1 MTDTPPRTEAR
12 ETRGRWPGIV
22 WAVPVAALLITGYLG
37 LRALAHR
44 GLDVHVTFPTSA
56 GAQVGDTKVIY
67 QGVEVGRVTK
77 IDIDKD
83 AKHVDMVLRMTPR
96 AKEGLRTGTKF
107 WLVGAKPSLTDV
119 SSLKAAL
126 AGVTIGVAPGP
137 GAPTRHF
144 VGLESPP
151 AVIPGSPGRYFKV
164 NAEQIGSMR
173 VNSSVFYHGL
183 DVGKVAAIDLA
194 GPQTFEITI
203 FVAAPYDRLVRPDS
217 LFWMASPVEI
227 SLTGEGLSTQFAPAN
242 AAIAG
247 GVEFNTPAA
256 AAAYP
261 ESPAGSEFVLY
272 ADRGRAIAGGRGP
285 QVTYDLAFSDPV
297 GDLDEGSPVKLAG
310 RQIGAV
316 KSVDFSLDPATGK
329 ISQPVRIT
337 LRPQRLNL
345 TGGGLPSEMGD
356 WRAVTDAALG
366 RLVAHGYRVKLVQ
379 NPPLIGPRS
388 ISIERVKGAHAAALG
403 HGADGVTVLPTAASG
418 DVAGLADRASDI
430 LDKVDQIPLAQIG
443 DNVRRLTANLNTL
456 TGSPKVK
463 DSLDHLDST
472 LNQVDDMLRQ
482 VKPQVGP
489 LVAKLNTA
497 ADELGK
503 TAASANTVLSG
514 EGQTQ
519 DASLPGAIRELTDAA
534 RSIRALTDYLG
545 RHPEAVL
552 KGKVKESR

>member
-1 MTDTPPRTEAR
+1 MTDTPARTEAR

-22 WAVPVAALLITGYLG
+22 WAVPVAALLLTGYLG
-37 LRALAHR
+37 LRALAQQ
-44 GLDVHVTFPTSA
+44 GLDVKVIFPTSG

-77 IDIDKD
+77 IEIDRD

-119 SSLKAAL
+119 SSLKAVL

-137 GAPTRHF
+137 GAPTRRF
-144 VGLESPP
+144 VGLDSPP
-151 AVIPGSPGRYFKV
+151 AVNPGAPGRYFKV

-173 VNSSVFYHGL
+173 VNSGVYYHGL
-183 DVGKVAAIDLA
+183 DVGKVSAIDLA

-227 SLTGEGLSTQFAPAN
+227 SLTGEGLSTQFAPSN

-247 GVEFNTPAA
+247 GVEFNTPAVA
-256 AAAYP
+256 AAQP

-272 ADRGRAIAGGRGP
+272 SDHGRAIAGGRGP
-285 QVTYDLAFSDPV
+285 QVVYAMTFKDAV

-310 RQIGAV
+310 RQVGAV
-316 KSVDFSLDPATGK
+316 KSVGFSLDPATGR
-329 ISQPVRIT
+329 IDQPVQIT
-337 LRPQRLNL
+337 LRPQRLNF
-345 TGGGLPSEMGD
+345 TSKDLPPETGD
-356 WRAVTDAALG
+356 WRAVTDAAMA
-366 RLVAHGYRVKLVQ
+366 RLVARGYRVKLVQ

-388 ISIERVKGAHAAALG
+388 ISFELVKGARVAALG
-403 HGADGVTVLPTAASG
+403 HGADGVTVLPTSTSG
-418 DVAGLADRASDI
+418 DVASLADRASDI

-472 LNQVDDMLRQ
+472 LNQVDAMVRE

-489 LVAKLNTA
+489 LVSKLNTA
-497 ADELGK
+497 ADQLNK

-519 DASLPGAIRELTDAA
+519 DASLPAAIRELTDAA

-552 KGKVKESR
+552 KGKVKDRR